1 VSVPVQVLVSAPAL
15 LPAVEEVAGRA
26 GTVEGAQALWVL
38 AGLEDPDWG
47 NKLLAHQRA
56 MLAVRKHEG
65 GFVQILLADKLADL
79 VALAGRTPPESA
91 VRAPWARIAI
101 VLAEEAEVAQ
111 GGAAG
116 LHAVH
121 AVPHTLV
128 QRVLTLSERERAAAN
143 LLGLLV
149 DIARLPQAREHV
161 ARWCETYGG
170 VRVTITQ
177 AARFQAPIVQRVLAR
192 RLAAKVA
199 DRMVQTLQQGR
210 SSSARPNLADPP
222 APPEQDVEAAI
233 EGRAAD
239 LGEGIARRIVGEGDL
254 PSEADV
260 QRRADLALKELPAR
274 LEDVLRRHGSD
285 LREQALKWQ
294 AELRRWSD
302 DNLER
307 AGFAALPVLID
318 QLERWRDT
326 AGATP
331 LGDQDQGP
339 RMAMRLQA
347 PDDGEVRDAARALAR
362 ARATFDDSGVL
373 FGGWTFALSAVV
385 AACAWPALVGFG
397 AWRMV
402 ACGGVAVAALVAGWA
417 VAAIRKRAA
426 EATFQRLEAAE
437 AACRQ
442 AYRSRWSAL
451 IRDHIAQIGHHLHG
465 RMLRFAVEVATAEL
479 HWLRT
484 VHDTLLDL
492 QQQHRKPERMR
503 LVGDTA
509 FDSDIQLPEEFY
521 ARAESRVD
529 PAEVFD
535 PYDAA
540 LRAESWRWQLEF
552 MNSEALIAHCARKYG
567 AFAEQV
573 PFSDRAELREAAIGP
588 ARRAMDQMID
598 RLQDLLPLEFGAERF
613 VVLPKQLEDAVP
625 DSGVGHQRVHPGLAD
640 IYAAISRPAGHGA

>member
-1 VSVPVQVLVSAPAL
+1 MSVPVQVLVSAPAL
-15 LPAVEEVAGRA
+15 LPAVEEVVGRA
-26 GTVEGAQALWVL
+26 GTVEGAQALWL
-38 AGLEDPDWG
+38 LPGLDDPDWG
-47 NKLLAHQRA
+47 TKLLTQQRA
-56 MLAVRKHEG
+56 MLAVRRHEG
-65 GFVQILLADKLADL
+65 GLVQILLADKRADL
-79 VALAGRTPPESA
+79 QTLASRTSPESA
-91 VRAPWARIAI
+91 VRAPWARIGI

-111 GGAAG
+111 AGAMG
-116 LHAVH
+116 LSAVH
-121 AVPHTLV
+121 AIPHTLA
-128 QRVLTLSERERAAAN
+128 QRVLTLPERERAAAN
-143 LLGLLV
+143 LLGLLI
-149 DIARLPQAREHV
+149 DIARLPQAREHL
-161 ARWCETYGG
+161 ALWCETYGG
-170 VRVTITQ
+170 VRITVTQ
-177 AARFQAPIVQRVLAR
+177 AARFQAPIVQTVLAR

-222 APPEQDVEAAI
+222 SPPEQDVEAAI
-233 EGRAAD
+233 EGRAAE
-239 LGEGIARRIVGEGDL
+239 LGEGIARRIVGEGEL
-254 PSEADV
+254 PSEGDV

-294 AELRRWSD
+294 GELRRWSD

-307 AGFAALPVLID
+307 GGFAALPVLID
-318 QLERWRDT
+318 KLERWRDG

-331 LGDQDQGP
+331 LGDDDQGP

-347 PDDGEVRDAARALAR
+347 PDDGEVRDAARALER

-373 FGGWTFALSAVV
+373 FGGWTFALAAVV
-385 AACAWPALVGFG
+385 AACAWPMLEKLGS
-397 AWRMV
+397 WRL
-402 ACGGVAVAALVAGWA
+402 AGCGGVGVAALLCGW
-417 VAAIRKRAA
+417 VIAIVRKRNA
-426 EATFQRLEAAE
+426 EATLKRLEAAE

-442 AYRSRWSAL
+442 AYRARWSTL

-465 RMLRFAVEVATAEL
+465 RMLRFAVEVAAAEL

-492 QQQHRKPERMR
+492 QQQHKKPERMR
-503 LVGDTA
+503 LMGDTA
-509 FDSDIQLPEEFY
+509 FDSDIQLPEDFY
-521 ARAESRVD
+521 ARAETRVD

-552 MNSEALIAHCARKYG
+552 MNSEALIGHCARKYG
-567 AFAEQV
+567 AFAEQI
-573 PFSDRAELREAAIGP
+573 PFADRAELREAAMGP
-588 ARRAMDQMID
+588 ARRAMEQMID

-625 DSGVGHQRVHPGLAD
+625 DSGVGHQRIHYGLAD

>member
-1 VSVPVQVLVSAPAL
+1 M
-15 LPAVEEVAGRA
+15 PAVEEVAGRA
-26 GTVEGAQALWVL
+26 GTVEGAQALWLL
-38 AGLEDPDWG
+38 AGLDDPDWS
-47 NKLLAHQRA
+47 NKLLAQQRT
-56 MLAVRKHEG
+56 MLAVRRHEG
-65 GFVQILLADKLADL
+65 GLVQVLIADKVTDLRTLAD
-79 VALAGRTPPESA
+79 RTPTQSA
-91 VRAPWARIAI
+91 VRTPWARIGI
-101 VLAEEAEVAQ
+101 VLAEEGEVARA
-111 GGAAG
+111 GGLGLQA
-116 LHAVH
+116 LHAI
-121 AVPHTLV
+121 PHTLA
-128 QRVLTLSERERAAAN
+128 QRVLTLPERERAAAN

-161 ARWCETYGG
+161 ALWCETYGG
-170 VRVTITQ
+170 VRITVTQ

-210 SSSARPNLADPP
+210 SSSARPNLVDPP
-222 APPEQDVEAAI
+222 SPPEQDVEAAI

-239 LGEGIARRIVGEGDL
+239 LGESIARRIVGDGEL

-294 AELRRWSD
+294 VELRTWSD

-318 QLERWRDT
+318 KLERWRDA

-331 LGDQDQGP
+331 LGDDDQGP

-373 FGGWTFALSAVV
+373 FGGWTFAV
-385 AACAWPALVGFG
+385 AAVIATCGWPMLEKLG
-397 AWRMV
+397 AWRM
-402 ACGGVAVAALVAGWA
+402 AGCGAVGVAALVGGWLI
-417 VAAIRKRAA
+417 AIVRKRNADKTLQRLQAA
-426 EATFQRLEAAE
+426 EV
-437 AACRQ
+437 ACRQ
-442 AYRSRWSAL
+442 SYRARWSAL
-451 IRDHIAQIGHHLHG
+451 IADHIAQIGHHLHG

-492 QQQHRKPERMR
+492 QQQHKKPERMR
-503 LVGDTA
+503 LMGDTS
-509 FDSDIQLPEEFY
+509 FDSDIQLPEDFY
-521 ARAESRVD
+521 ARAETRVD

-540 LRAESWRWQLEF
+540 LRAASWRWQLEF

-567 AFAEQV
+567 AFAEQI
-573 PFSDRAELREAAIGP
+573 PFADRAELRDAAMGP

-625 DSGVGHQRVHPGLAD
+625 DSGVGHQRIHYGLAD